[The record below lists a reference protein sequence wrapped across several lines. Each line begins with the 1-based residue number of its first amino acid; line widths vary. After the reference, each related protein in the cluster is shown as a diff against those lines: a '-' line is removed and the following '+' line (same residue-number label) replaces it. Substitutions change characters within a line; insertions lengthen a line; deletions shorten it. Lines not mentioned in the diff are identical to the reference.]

1 MIPLLSAKGITVTLK
16 DKKVETAK
24 TAKKAKLLLH
34 NFSVTIHAGEM
45 WAILGRNGVGKST
58 LLHTFAGLHKADK
71 GEIAIAGDALQQLS
85 RVQIARR
92 LAILLQNCADIFP
105 TTVHDLVM
113 AGRYPYLHAW
123 QREFDRLRHHERS
136 AYRFRA

>member
-58 LLHTFAGLHKADK
+58 LLHTFAGFIKP
-71 GEIAIAGDALQQLS
+71 I
-85 RVQIARR
+85 RVR
-92 LAILLQNCADIFP
+92 
-105 TTVHDLVM
+105 
-113 AGRYPYLHAW
+113 
-123 QREFDRLRHHERS
+123 
-136 AYRFRA
+136 